1 MSNCIF
7 IASDKP
13 LPEVKPSQRLSFCT
27 SIWTPAP
34 SPMAERMTITAFY
47 LFDEVDLYCKK
58 KYGVYLEL
66 PQYTDG
72 RARQIMDYIRAALL
86 QTDCVEIWNVWL
98 LGYWEYDDRPYIRKR
113 TIRMEELTVDD
124 MKEII
129 NAENWDNKDK
139 YRPSFY
145 CLALV
150 R

>member
-1 MSNCIF
+1 MHGPRHGLVTYQNYCRS
-7 IASDKP
+7 SYD
-13 LPEVKPSQRLSFCT
+13 T
-27 SIWTPAP
+27 
-34 SPMAERMTITAFY
+34 TAI
-47 LFDEVDLYCKK
+47 DS
-58 KYGVYLEL
+58 
-66 PQYTDG
+66 
-72 RARQIMDYIRAALL
+72 A
-86 QTDCVEIWNVWL
+86 
-98 LGYWEYDDRPYIRKR
+98 RPYIRKR

>member
-1 MSNCIF
+1 MSTCIF
-7 IASDKP
+7 IAADSP
-13 LPEVKPSQRLSFCT
+13 LPEVRPSKDHPFHINLDNG
-27 SIWTPAP
+27 
-34 SPMAERMTITAFY
+34 TIFDGGADDNYSLLT
-47 LFDEVDLYCKK
+47 FDEVDLYCKK

-72 RARQIMDYIRAALL
+72 RAKQIIGYIQTALL

-113 TIRMEELTVDD
+113 TIRMEELIIDD

-139 YRPSFY
+139 NRPSFY
-145 CLALV
+145 CLEII